1 MKNDSEEFIKNNN
14 RQYIPLGG
22 CFPFYLPVFLHF
34 FILGTK
40 HHVIFSGSADGRIF
54 LKCCQWTMM
63 NRLLPVDYM
72 SNYRVDCMHPGL
84 TYGIRR
90 TKRYHVHGNRQ
101 EPNEPKICFFICR
114 WETNFVI
121 FFVFSSVKLF
131 SNCINIIM
139 QNFWIIFWKIIF

>member
-1 MKNDSEEFIKNNN
+1 MKNDSKKFMKNN
-14 RQYIPLGG
+14 RYYLPLGG

-34 FILGTK
+34 FTLGTK

-72 SNYRVDCMHPGL
+72 SNYRVDCMHPVI

-90 TKRYHVHGNRQ
+90 TERYHVHGNQQ
-101 EPNEPKICFFICR
+101 EPNETKDLLFHLQMRDKFC
-114 WETNFVI
+114 N
-121 FFVFSSVKLF
+121 FFVFPSVKLF
-131 SNCINIIM
+131 SNCINITM
-139 QNFWIIFWKIIF
+139 QNFWTIFKKILF